1 MSANAVSNGFH
12 GDLPGGAARVAAT
25 SASVKRALAAE
36 PTETSSSS
44 TSANPQMP
52 RWSGRS
58 ARSTARKKRVRSL
71 PTGSGPVVD
80 GGRPIVVAVVA
91 GDRLLEALDRAAVEM
106 QAAAE
111 VRVDVP
117 AQEHP
122 LVEPVDR
129 DEVVP
134 EAQLEVTR
142 RVEPHPLVAQRR
154 TRRDGG
160 AGRGVEPR
168 TSRARGSLRGS
179 CSHSH
184 SGSSKRG
191 SP

>member
-36 PTETSSSS
+36 PTATSSSVDVGQPPDAALVGDVGALDRQEEAS
-44 TSANPQMP
+44 DVVAD
-52 RWSGRS
+52 G
-58 ARSTARKKRVRSL
+58 V
-71 PTGSGPVVD
+71 GSVVD
-80 GGRPIVVAVVA
+80 GGRPIVVAVVS

-106 QAAAE
+106 QPPAE

-134 EAQLEVTR
+134 
-142 RVEPHPLVAQRR
+142 
-154 TRRDGG
+154 
-160 AGRGVEPR
+160 
-168 TSRARGSLRGS
+168 
-179 CSHSH
+179 
-184 SGSSKRG
+184 
-191 SP
+191 